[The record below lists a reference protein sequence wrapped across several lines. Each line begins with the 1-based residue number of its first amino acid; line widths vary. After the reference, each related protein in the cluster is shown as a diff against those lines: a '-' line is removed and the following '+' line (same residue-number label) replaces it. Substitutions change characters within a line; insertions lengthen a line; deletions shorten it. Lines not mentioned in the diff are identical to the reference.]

1 MSAVKR
7 TERGWP
13 GHFICSDRCKF
24 RLNTLLEYDDKKI
37 VVSTIGNMYIDGKP
51 ETIGYR
57 RWYETMVFYAYQ
69 DGYYIE
75 ADVSRQLYPDQ
86 DWGIWADI
94 YDELPNDVDNVA
106 NQMHESIV
114 QEFIQ
119 KLESGEV

>member
-1 MSAVKR
+1 MSTVKR

-13 GHFICSDRCKF
+13 GHFICCDRCKF
-24 RLNTLLEYDDKKI
+24 RLNTLLEYGDKKI
-37 VVSTIGNMYIDGKP
+37 VVSTVGNMYIDDKP
-51 ETIGYR
+51 ETVGYR
-57 RWYETMVFYAYQ
+57 RWYETMVFYAHQ
-69 DGYYIE
+69 EGEYIE

-86 DWGIWADI
+86 DWGIWADT

-119 KLESGEV
+119 KLECGAV